1 MAFAWG
7 TARRFHAWSD
17 QCRLRY
23 GGRVQKVSLNAGF
36 TCPNRDGTLGSSGCT
51 FCNNEGFT
59 PSYCKPEKGITR
71 QLDEGLGFLKKR
83 YRRPAKFVAYFQAFS
98 NTYAPLDRLRSL
110 YEEALAHPEISGLV
124 IATRPDCVDKE
135 RLDYMAGLAEKYIMK
150 VEYGLESCHDDI
162 LLTIRRGHRFAD
174 SIKAVEATAARDIPT
189 GAHLVFGLPG
199 ETRERMLGQVHQIN
213 ALPLDSVKLHQLQIV
228 KGTAMAQE
236 YKANPEKFHLF
247 GLDEYLDL
255 VMAFLERLRPDMA
268 VERISGEVP
277 PPHNLGRPW
286 GGLRTDQVLRRLE
299 KRMEEKET
307 WQGRLFS

>member
-7 TARRFHAWSD
+7 TKRRFHAWSD
-17 QCRLRY
+17 QCRARY

-36 TCPNRDGTLGSSGCT
+36 TCPNRDGTLGSSGCS

-59 PSYCKPEKGITR
+59 PSYCQPEKGITR
-71 QLDEGLGFLKKR
+71 QLEEGLGFLKRR
-83 YRRPAKFVAYFQAFS
+83 YRRPALFVAYFQAFS
-98 NTYAPLDRLRSL
+98 NTYAPVDRLRTL

-124 IATRPDCVDKE
+124 IATRPDCVDAE
-135 RLDYMAGLAEKYIMK
+135 RLDYIAGLAEKCFVK

-162 LLTIRRGHRFAD
+162 LLAIRRGHRFAD
-174 SIKAVEATAARDIPT
+174 SIRAVEATAARGLPV

-199 ETRERMLGQVHQIN
+199 ESRERMLNQVHQIN
-213 ALPLDSVKLHQLQIV
+213 ALPLDSVKFHQLQIV
-228 KGTAMAQE
+228 RGTALAGE
-236 YKANPEKFHLF
+236 YQSNPQSFDLF

-255 VMAFLERLRPDMA
+255 VMAFLERLRPGIA

-277 PPHNLGRPW
+277 PPHNLGKSW
-286 GGLRTDQVLRRLE
+286 GGLRTDQVLRLLE
-299 KRMEEKET
+299 DRMEEKDT